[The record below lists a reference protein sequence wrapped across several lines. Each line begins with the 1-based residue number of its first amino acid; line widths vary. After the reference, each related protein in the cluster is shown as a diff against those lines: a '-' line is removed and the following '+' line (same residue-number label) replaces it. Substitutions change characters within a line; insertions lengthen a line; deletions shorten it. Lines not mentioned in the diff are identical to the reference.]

1 MNNDL
6 KEYVERL
13 KERLKEKNEL
23 VNIYYKEGNKL
34 IKMFSSNSY
43 DEIVK
48 QMKKYVDDYEH
59 DEGDTYIITT
69 LKIQTKSFLHG
80 PISLSCILIV
90 IDDKGNAN
98 ITTSKTATI
107 RYTVHDL
114 ETRGYKN
121 GDYKRLYNKMK
132 KGLLINP
139 KKIYTAKFLDNK

>member
-13 KERLKEKNEL
+13 KERTKEKNEL
-23 VNIYYKEGNKL
+23 ANIYYKEGSKL
-34 IKMFSSNSY
+34 VKMFSSNSY

-48 QMKKYVDDYEH
+48 QMKKYTDEYEH
-59 DEGDTYIITT
+59 DKGDTYIITT
-69 LKIQTKSFLHG
+69 LKIQTRSFLHG

-98 ITTSKTATI
+98 ITTSKTSTI
-107 RYTVHDL
+107 RYTIRDL
-114 ETRGYKN
+114 ETRGYKI

-132 KGLLINP
+132 KGLLMDF
-139 KKIYTAKFLDNK
+139 KKTYTAKFLDDK